1 MICLPIL
8 CTTRFWVHSVL
19 YSYPLIVPLSIYIFV
34 YKDVLFVLLHTIIEQ
49 LPSFLPNF
57 VQLRYLCFSALS
69 HKYIFLAYLL
79 ISSMK
84 SVESGL
90 ISVIIFK
97 FVIILIEK
105 SMILIPCSLCLLGNV
120 VVRGKPVLNPS
131 IVAFDLKVSKP
142 QLVEIL
148 ASFILFGLG
157 CQEYFVMG
165 FSCHQNRIV
174 FISPFLFFFFSLLA
188 LLLGS
193 EEMPISFLFP
203 SAPRFTP
210 LPFPLWTLLW

>member
-1 MICLPIL
+1 
-8 CTTRFWVHSVL
+8 
-19 YSYPLIVPLSIYIFV
+19 
-34 YKDVLFVLLHTIIEQ
+34 
-49 LPSFLPNF
+49 
-57 VQLRYLCFSALS
+57 
-69 HKYIFLAYLL
+69 
-79 ISSMK
+79 MK
-84 SVESGL
+84 SVESEL

-105 SMILIPCSLCLLGNV
+105 SMILIPCSLCLLENV
-120 VVRGKPVLNPS
+120 VARGKPALSPS
-131 IVAFDLKVSKP
+131 TVAFDLKVSKP

-148 ASFILFGLG
+148 ASFILFDLG
-157 CQEYFVMG
+157 YQECFLMG
-165 FSCHQNRIV
+165 FRCHQSRIV

-210 LPFPLWTLLW
+210 LPFLLWILL